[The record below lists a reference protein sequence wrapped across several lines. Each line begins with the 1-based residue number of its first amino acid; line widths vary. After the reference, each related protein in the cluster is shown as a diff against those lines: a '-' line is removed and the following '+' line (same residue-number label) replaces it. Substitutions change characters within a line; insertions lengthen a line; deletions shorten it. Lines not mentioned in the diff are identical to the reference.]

1 MVQLRLVGR
10 RWAMTIRMI
19 DGGWYRARL
28 GNDWVIA
35 ASFSE
40 AVARCIMMALATS
53 LVHCAGG
60 E

>member
-1 MVQLRLVGR
+1 
-10 RWAMTIRMI
+10 MTIRMI